1 VCLEKGGTQLSGAAK
16 IERLDSLKASLW
28 LFSIIGLVIFP
39 THQELAVPTVK
50 GIHCCASSGVD
61 RKTVLLTLVGHRRT
75 LALGKHRS
83 GPKYLLN
90 SLQLEFLAPQL

>member
-39 THQELAVPTVK
+39 THQELLVPTVK

-61 RKTVLLTLVGHRRT
+61 RKTVLLTLFGHRRT